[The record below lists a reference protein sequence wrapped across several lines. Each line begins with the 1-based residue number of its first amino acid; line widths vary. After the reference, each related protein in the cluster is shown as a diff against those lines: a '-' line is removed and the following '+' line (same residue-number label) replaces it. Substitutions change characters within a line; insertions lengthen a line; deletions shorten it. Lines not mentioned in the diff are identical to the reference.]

1 MGTTSSAPSAPART
15 LPAPVEQPFFTA
27 ISSYSVALA
36 WPKWVG
42 KNAISGYRVEV
53 RLNDGPGVLGEW
65 GPSGSTAGLAIT
77 VDGLSANTGYDLR
90 VAAFN
95 AAGTGEYGDYLAVRT
110 PAAPPPLLYVSGVG
124 TSFAVLNWVPQQ
136 GARLSY
142 RVHLTRYTDG
152 AWTEEP
158 PRDKGESGDLNTF
171 NLTDLVHGAKYKFRI
186 ASVDASDPRIVG
198 DLSPFSHEVCT
209 AARARPRAARRA
221 PAACAGCAHCGAAN
235 ASATPHRPSERP
247 VTGSARAAGAN
258 AAVRAEPRAA
268 ADGDAARGD
277 LDAGAV
283 GGGHQ

>member
-65 GPSGSTAGLAIT
+65 APSGSTAALAIT

-124 TSFAVLNWVPQQ
+124 TSFAVLNWVPQP

-142 RVHLTRYTDG
+142 RVRLTRYTDG

-158 PRDKGESGDLNTF
+158 PRDKGEAGDLNTL
-171 NLTDLVHGAKYKFRI
+171 NLTGLVHGAKYKFRI
-186 ASVDASDPRIVG
+186 ASVDSSDPRIVG
-198 DLSPFSHEVCT
+198 DLSPFSHGVGAPPPPRT
-209 AARARPRAARRA
+209 KWTRRVPHPVLIGRPIALLARDRRRGPRETPR
-221 PAACAGCAHCGAAN
+221 AGCARRTAAPH
-235 ASATPHRPSERP
+235 TPPRPP
-247 VTGSARAAGAN
+247 IDPQRALG
-258 AAVRAEPRAA
+258 
-268 ADGDAARGD
+268 DGRG
-277 LDAGAV
+277 V
-283 GGGHQ
+283 ST